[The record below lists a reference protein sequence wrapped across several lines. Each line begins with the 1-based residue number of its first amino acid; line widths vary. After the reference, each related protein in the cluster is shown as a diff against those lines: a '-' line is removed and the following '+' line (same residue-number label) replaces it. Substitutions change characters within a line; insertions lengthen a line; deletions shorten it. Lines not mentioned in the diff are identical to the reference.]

1 MAKRHNI
8 EIHNE
13 EVREIMK
20 EIPGSLIHWG
30 LTVIFLIFASIIV
43 GSYFFKF
50 REIVTAPL
58 IITTTNPPAPIICK
72 SSGRIER
79 WFVSEGQILEKEE
92 NIALIQNSTDLEDFQ
107 KAEQIINLIDPD
119 DIKSYPDIVKLPEK
133 LVLGELQE
141 AYNRFYRNWND
152 YKNYV
157 ENNFLSQKIDLLHRQ
172 MEKQQQQYELS
183 LQQKEMLARE
193 MEFVKNELKRYEG
206 LLVKGGVSESQLE
219 EAKSR
224 VIQSERSYTSFLAS
238 LKSTEINLISQRR
251 SLLELEEQNIRETRQ
266 YESNISD
273 NIRTLKNMFS
283 NWRDR
288 YLLSSPVRGK
298 ITLTRFWSENHVV
311 SAGDR
316 LATVVPVDSSVV
328 ICRAVVSS
336 SGIGKIESGQKVHIK
351 LSGYPYM
358 QHGMLTGYVQ
368 SVSLVPEQDG
378 YIIEIRLEKGM
389 LSSYSEHLKLV
400 QEMDGTAEIITR
412 EMRMI
417 YRFINPLKT
426 IVNTN

>member
-13 EVREIMK
+13 EVREIMN

-50 REIVTAPL
+50 REIITAPL

-72 SSGRIER
+72 ASGRIER
-79 WFVSEGQILEKEE
+79 WFVSDGYVLDKGE
-92 NIALIQNSTDLEDFQ
+92 NIALIQNSTELEDFQ
-107 KAEQIINLIDPD
+107 KAEQLVNLVDPD
-119 DIKSYPDIVKLPEK
+119 DIRSCLSLVELPEK

-141 AYNRFYRNWND
+141 AYNQFFRNWES
-152 YKNYV
+152 YKNYLK
-157 ENNFLSQKIDLLHRQ
+157 NNFLSQKIDLLRRQ

-183 LQQKEMLARE
+183 LQQKEMLEKE

-206 LLVKGGVSESQLE
+206 LLNKGGVSESQLE

-224 VIQSERSYTSFLAS
+224 VIQSERSYTGFLAS

-298 ITLTRFWSENHVV
+298 ITLTRYWSENHVV
-311 SAGDR
+311 AAGDR
-316 LATVVPVDSSVV
+316 LATVVPVDSSIV
-328 ICRAVVSS
+328 ICRAIVSS
-336 SGIGKIESGQKVHIK
+336 AGIGKIEPGQRVHIK

-358 QHGMLTGYVQ
+358 QHGILAGYVQ
-368 SVSLVPEQDG
+368 SISLVPEQEG

-389 LSSYSEHLKLV
+389 LSSYSEQLKLV
-400 QEMDGTAEIITR
+400 QEMDGSAEIITK

-417 YRFINPLKT
+417 YRFINPLRAQLKK
-426 IVNTN
+426 

>member
-8 EIHNE
+8 EINNE

-20 EIPGSLIHWG
+20 EIPGSIIHWG

-72 SSGRIER
+72 ASGRIER
-79 WFVSEGQILEKEE
+79 WFVSDGLVLDKGE

-107 KAEQIINLIDPD
+107 KAEQTINLIDPD
-119 DIKSYPDIVKLPEK
+119 DIRSYPDIVELPEK

-141 AYNRFYRNWND
+141 AYNQFYRNWESYRNYLEND
-152 YKNYV
+152 
-157 ENNFLSQKIDLLHRQ
+157 FLSQKIELLRRQ

-183 LQQKEMLARE
+183 LQQKEMIEKE

-206 LLVKGGVSESQLE
+206 LLNKGGVSESQLE

-224 VIQSERSYTSFLAS
+224 VIQSERSYTNFLAS

-358 QHGMLTGYVQ
+358 
-368 SVSLVPEQDG
+368 
-378 YIIEIRLEKGM
+378 
-389 LSSYSEHLKLV
+389 
-400 QEMDGTAEIITR
+400 
-412 EMRMI
+412 
-417 YRFINPLKT
+417 
-426 IVNTN
+426 

>member
-20 EIPGSLIHWG
+20 EIPGRLIHWG

-58 IITTTNPPAPIICK
+58 VITTTNPPAPIICK
-72 SSGRIER
+72 ASGRIER
-79 WFVSEGQILEKEE
+79 WFVSDGLVLDKGE
-92 NIALIQNSTDLEDFQ
+92 NIALIRNSTDLEDFQ
-107 KAEQIINLIDPD
+107 KAEQTINLIDPD
-119 DIKSYPDIVKLPEK
+119 DIRSYLDIVELPEK

-141 AYNRFYRNWND
+141 VYNQFYRNWES
-152 YKNYV
+152 YKNYL
-157 ENNFLSQKIDLLHRQ
+157 ENDFLSQKIELLRRQ

-183 LQQKEMLARE
+183 LQQKEMLEKE
-193 MEFVKNELKRYEG
+193 MEFIKNELKRYEG
-206 LLVKGGVSESQLE
+206 LLNKGGVSESQLE

-224 VIQSERSYTSFLAS
+224 VIQSERSYTNFLVS
-238 LKSTEINLISQRR
+238 LKSAEINLISQRR

-298 ITLTRFWSENHVV
+298 ITLTKYWSENHVV
-311 SAGDR
+311 AAGDR

-328 ICRAVVSS
+328 ICRAIVSS
-336 SGIGKIESGQKVHIK
+336 AGIGKIEPGQRVHIK

-389 LSSYSEHLKLV
+389 LSSYSEHLRLV